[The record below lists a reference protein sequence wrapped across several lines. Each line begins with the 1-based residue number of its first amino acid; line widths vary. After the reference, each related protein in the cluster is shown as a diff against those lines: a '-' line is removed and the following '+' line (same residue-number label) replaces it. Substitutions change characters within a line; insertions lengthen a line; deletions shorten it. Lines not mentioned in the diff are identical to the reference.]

1 MPTRRGW
8 LLGVGSIVS
17 MLAGRLVGMVELYVL
32 GAAGIALTIGA
43 VVYVRALRCQLEVA
57 RTLHPAR
64 VHAGGTSLVQLAV
77 RNVAWRRSP
86 TLVASDPFDGGKRVA
101 RFLVPPLGSSD
112 SGRAAYRVPTEQ
124 RGVFGL
130 GPLALQL
137 SDPFRLASLWLT
149 GAPATRLVV
158 YPRIDKVP
166 APPHTQGDDPR
177 AGADHRSFLSR
188 TGEDFYALRAYQ
200 VGDDLRRVHWPSTAR
215 LDDLMIRQ
223 EEMPWQGRASVLLD
237 LRKSVYTPD
246 SLEVAVSAAASIV
259 SSVSPGHALVRL
271 LATDG
276 TDTGFAAGRA
286 HVEAVLERL
295 AEVRMTS
302 SGSLVNELGVL
313 SRAAGG
319 GVLVVV
325 TTARASET
333 DLERIAR
340 LRSSFPTVMA
350 VLIEE
355 AARAT
360 TVAPGVARRPTP
372 GSVIPVRVTPTR
384 PFATAW
390 TEALGRDRRLLTTA
404 GGQW

>member
-1 MPTRRGW
+1 
-8 LLGVGSIVS
+8 
-17 MLAGRLVGMVELYVL
+17 MVELYVL
-32 GAAGIALTIGA
+32 GAAGITLTIGA
-43 VVYVRALRCQLEVA
+43 VVYVHVLRCQLEVA

-64 VHAGGTSLVQLAV
+64 LHAGGTSLVQLAV
-77 RNVAWRRSP
+77 RNIAWRRSP
-86 TLVASDPFDGGKRVA
+86 ALVASDPFDDGKRVA
-101 RFLVPPLGSSD
+101 RFLVPPLGAGD

-137 SDPFRLASLWLT
+137 GDPFRLASLCLT

-158 YPRIDKVP
+158 YPRIDRIP

-177 AGADHRSFLSR
+177 SGADHRSFLSR
-188 TGEDFYALRAYQ
+188 RGEDFYALRAYQ

-215 LDDLMIRQ
+215 LDELMIRQ

-237 LRKSVYTPD
+237 LRKTVHTPE
-246 SLEVAVSAAASIV
+246 SLEVAVSAAASVV

-286 HVEAVLERL
+286 HAEAVLERL

-302 SGSLVNELGVL
+302 SGSLVSELGVL

-319 GVLVVV
+319 GVLVVM
-325 TTARASET
+325 TTTQATDT
-333 DLERIAR
+333 DLERVGR
-340 LRSSFPTVMA
+340 LRNSFPTVIV
-350 VLIEE
+350 VLVDT
-355 AARAT
+355 AAHGAS
-360 TVAPGVARRPTP
+360 AAYGVTRRPMP
-372 GSVIPVRVTPTR
+372 GPVVPIRVTPTR

-390 TEALGRDRRLLTTA
+390 SEALGRDRPLARRVGA
-404 GGQW
+404 R

>member
-8 LLGVGSIVS
+8 LIAVGSLVS

-32 GAAGIALTIGA
+32 GAAGLTLVIGA
-43 VVYVRALRCQLEVA
+43 VIYVHVLRCQLEVA
-57 RTLHPAR
+57 RTLHPSHI
-64 VHAGGTSLVQLAV
+64 HAGGTSLVQLAV

-101 RFLVPPLGSSD
+101 RFLVPPLGAGD

-137 SDPFRLASLWLT
+137 GDPFRLASLWLK

-158 YPRIDKVP
+158 YPRIDKIP
-166 APPHTQGDDPR
+166 PPPHTQGDDPR

-188 TGEDFYALRAYQ
+188 RGEDFYALRAYQ

-237 LRKSVYTPD
+237 LRKAVHAPE
-246 SLEVAVSAAASIV
+246 SLELAVSAAASVV

-276 TDTGFAAGRA
+276 TDSGFAAGRA

-302 SGSLVNELGVL
+302 SGSLLNELGVL
-313 SRAAGG
+313 SRAPGG
-319 GVLVVV
+319 GALVVV
-325 TTARASET
+325 TTSLATDT

-340 LRSSFPTVMA
+340 LRSSFPTVM
-350 VLIEE
+350 VVVIDD
-355 AARAT
+355 AAPDGAMTRGGT
-360 TVAPGVARRPTP
+360 RRPMP
-372 GSVIPVRVTPTR
+372 GPVMPIRVTAGR

-390 TEALGRDRRLLTTA
+390 SEALGRNRPLAGTYGGRR
-404 GGQW
+404 

>member
-1 MPTRRGW
+1 
-8 LLGVGSIVS
+8 

-32 GAAGIALTIGA
+32 GAAGITLLIGA
-43 VVYVRALRCQLEVA
+43 VIYVRVLRCQLEVV

-77 RNVAWRRSP
+77 RNAAWRRSP

-101 RFLVPPLGSSD
+101 RFLVPPLGAGD
-112 SGRAAYRVPTEQ
+112 SGRAAYRVPTDQ
-124 RGVFGL
+124 RGIFGL

-137 SDPFRLASLWLT
+137 GDPFRLASLSLI

-158 YPRIDKVP
+158 YPRIDRIP
-166 APPHTQGDDPR
+166 PPPHTQGDDPR

-188 TGEDFYALRAYQ
+188 RGEDFYALRAYQ

-237 LRKSVYTPD
+237 LRKPVHTPD
-246 SLEVAVSAAASIV
+246 SLEVAVSAAASVV

-286 HVEAVLERL
+286 HAEAVLERL

-302 SGSLVNELGVL
+302 SGSLVNELAVL

-325 TTARASET
+325 TTGMATDT

-340 LRSSFPTVMA
+340 LRGTFPTVMV
-350 VLIEE
+350 VLVDETVPD
-355 AARAT
+355 ASAT
-360 TVAPGVARRPTP
+360 RGVRRRPMP
-372 GSVIPVRVTPTR
+372 GPVMPIRVTGGR

-390 TEALGRDRRLLTTA
+390 SEALGRDRPLA
-404 GGQW
+404 GTLGRWR

>member
-1 MPTRRGW
+1 
-8 LLGVGSIVS
+8 

-32 GAAGIALTIGA
+32 GAAGLTLAIGA
-43 VVYVRALRCQLEVA
+43 VIYVHVLRCQLEVA
-57 RTLHPAR
+57 RTLHPAHI
-64 VHAGGTSLVQLAV
+64 HAGGTSLVQLAV

-101 RFLVPPLGSSD
+101 RFLVPPLGPGD

-137 SDPFRLASLWLT
+137 GDPFRLASLWLM

-158 YPRIDKVP
+158 YPRIDEIP
-166 APPHTQGDDPR
+166 PPPHTQGDDPQ

-188 TGEDFYALRAYQ
+188 QGEDFYALRAYQ

-237 LRKSVYTPD
+237 LRKPVHTPE
-246 SLEVAVSAAASIV
+246 SLEVAVSAAASVV

-276 TDTGFAAGRA
+276 TDSGFAAGRA

-325 TTARASET
+325 TTALATDT

-340 LRSSFPTVMA
+340 LRTTFPTVM
-350 VLIEE
+350 VVVVDET
-355 AARAT
+355 ARDGMMSRGGT
-360 TVAPGVARRPTP
+360 RRPVL
-372 GSVIPVRVTPTR
+372 GPVVPIRVTAGR

-390 TEALGRDRRLLTTA
+390 AEALGRNRPMTVTLGGRR
-404 GGQW
+404 

>member
-1 MPTRRGW
+1 
-8 LLGVGSIVS
+8 

-32 GAAGIALTIGA
+32 GAAGLTLVIGA
-43 VVYVRALRCQLEVA
+43 VIYVHVLRCQLEVA
-57 RTLHPAR
+57 RTLHPAHI
-64 VHAGGTSLVQLAV
+64 HAGGTSLVQLAV
-77 RNVAWRRSP
+77 RNLAWRRSP

-101 RFLVPPLGSSD
+101 RFLVPPLGPGD

-137 SDPFRLASLWLT
+137 GDPFRLASLWLM

-158 YPRIDKVP
+158 YPRIDKIP
-166 APPHTQGDDPR
+166 PPPHTQGDDPR
-177 AGADHRSFLSR
+177 AGADHRSFLSQR
-188 TGEDFYALRAYQ
+188 GEDFYALRAYQ

-237 LRKSVYTPD
+237 LRNPVHTPE
-246 SLEVAVSAAASIV
+246 SLEVAVSAAASVV

-271 LATDG
+271 VATDG
-276 TDTGFAAGRA
+276 TDSGFAAGRA

-325 TTARASET
+325 TTALATDT

-340 LRSSFPTVMA
+340 LRSTFPTVMVVVVDETA
-350 VLIEE
+350 QDGPMS
-355 AARAT
+355 RGGT
-360 TVAPGVARRPTP
+360 RRPVL
-372 GSVIPVRVTPTR
+372 GPVMPIRVTAGR

-390 TEALGRDRRLLTTA
+390 AEALGRNRPLAGTLGGRR
-404 GGQW
+404 

>member
-1 MPTRRGW
+1 
-8 LLGVGSIVS
+8 

-32 GAAGIALTIGA
+32 GAAGITLTIGA
-43 VVYVRALRCQLEVA
+43 VVYVHALRCQLEVA
-57 RTLHPAR
+57 RSLHPAR

-77 RNVAWRRSP
+77 RNAAWRRSP
-86 TLVASDPFDGGKRVA
+86 ALVASDPFDSGKRVA
-101 RFLVPPLGSSD
+101 RFLVPPLGAGD

-124 RGVFGL
+124 RGIFGL

-137 SDPFRLASLWLT
+137 GDPFRLASLWLT

-158 YPRIDKVP
+158 YPRIDKIP

-188 TGEDFYALRAYQ
+188 RGEDFYALRAYQ

-215 LDDLMIRQ
+215 LDELMIRQ

-237 LRKSVYTPD
+237 LRKAVHTPE
-246 SLEVAVSAAASIV
+246 SLEVAVSAAASVV

-286 HVEAVLERL
+286 HVEAVLEQL

-313 SRAAGG
+313 NRAAGG

-325 TTARASET
+325 TTTQATDT
-333 DLERIAR
+333 DLERIGR
-340 LRSSFPTVMA
+340 LRSSFPTVMV
-350 VLIEE
+350 VLVDTTAHGVS
-355 AARAT
+355 AARGMTARPI
-360 TVAPGVARRPTP
+360 PGP
-372 GSVIPVRVTPTR
+372 VIPIRVTPAR

-390 TEALGRDRRLLTTA
+390 TEVLGRDRPRTRTIGA
-404 GGQW
+404 PS